1 MGKGS
6 WLCKVDIMDVFKFNL
21 IYFVLW
27 LYYGIKNN
35 NKYYFFIRLVFGSWL
50 SLNIFD
56 YLLYVLCWIL
66 WENYGILNIF
76 YLLDDFLIIDLLDFE
91 VIWIM
96 VLVYYVFVKFG
107 ILLLD
112 KKIMGLFIELEYLGI
127 ILDINRM
134 EVRLLEEKLV
144 RIF

>member
-6 WLCKVDIMDVFKFNL
+6 WLCKVDIMDVFKFIL

-35 NKYYFFIRLVFGSWL
+35 NKYYFFIRLVFGSCL
-50 SLNIFD
+50 SLKIFD
-56 YLLYVLCWIL
+56 YLLFVLCWIL

-91 VIWIM
+91 VI
-96 VLVYYVFVKFG
+96 
-107 ILLLD
+107 
-112 KKIMGLFIELEYLGI
+112 
-127 ILDINRM
+127 
-134 EVRLLEEKLV
+134 
-144 RIF
+144 

>member
-1 MGKGS
+1 
-6 WLCKVDIMDVFKFNL
+6 
-21 IYFVLW
+21 
-27 LYYGIKNN
+27 
-35 NKYYFFIRLVFGSWL
+35 
-50 SLNIFD
+50 
-56 YLLYVLCWIL
+56 
-66 WENYGILNIF
+66 
-76 YLLDDFLIIDLLDFE
+76 
-91 VIWIM
+91 M